1 MVERDRGLRI
11 LHVLRSPVGGLF
23 RHVVDVV
30 RGQIARGHAVGMV
43 CDARTGGDYAARSF
57 EPLTPTL
64 ALGLSRFAMPRE
76 LGFADLRAMRHV
88 ADRVARTA
96 PDVVHGHGA
105 KGAAYVR
112 LAVGGGGP
120 LRVYTPHGGSLLY
133 RPGTPA
139 AAFYLT
145 LERLLKARTDL
156 FLFESAF
163 VARLFEAKVGVPSAT
178 ARVVPNGVADAE
190 FTEVP
195 LRSDA
200 TDLLYIGELRRL
212 KGVDLLIDAVASLRD
227 TGMALTATIVGDGG
241 AREELKRQA
250 RRRGLDGAIRFR
262 PPMPAREAFA
272 LGHVMVVP
280 SRAESFPYIVL
291 EAAAAAKP
299 LVVTRVGGIPDMF
312 GPFTERLVAPDDA
325 TALEA
330 AIADRANQ
338 SERTTADA
346 RLLQERIR
354 TTFSLDEMV
363 DGGLSAYRE
372 AMAAR
377 KS

>member
-1 MVERDRGLRI
+1 MIEADHGLRI

-23 RHVVDVV
+23 RHVMDVV
-30 RGQIARGHAVGMV
+30 RGQMARGHAVGIV
-43 CDARTGGDYAARSF
+43 CDAQTGGDHAVRIL
-57 EPLTPTL
+57 EPIVPKLS
-64 ALGLSRFAMPRE
+64 LGLSRFAMPRE
-76 LGFADLRAMRHV
+76 LGFADLRATCHV
-88 ADRVARTA
+88 AHRIAETK

-105 KGAAYVR
+105 KGAAYTR
-112 LAVGGGGP
+112 LAVGSGGP

-139 AAFYLT
+139 AAFYMT

-163 VARLFEAKVGVPSAT
+163 AARLFEAKVGTSSAPT
-178 ARVVPNGVADAE
+178 RIVPNGVAKAE
-190 FTEVP
+190 FIEVP
-195 LRSDA
+195 LKSDA
-200 TDLLYIGELRRL
+200 TDLLYIGELRHL
-212 KGVDLLIDAVASLRD
+212 KGVDLLIDALASLRD
-227 TGMALTATIVGDGG
+227 KGTTLTATIIGDGG
-241 AREELKRQA
+241 AREELKDQVRQ
-250 RRRGLDGAIRFR
+250 RGLEPSVRFFQ
-262 PPMPAREAFA
+262 PMPAREAFA
-272 LGHVMVVP
+272 LGRIMVVP

-291 EAAAAAKP
+291 EAAAAGKP
-299 LVVTRVGGIPDMF
+299 LVVTRVGGIADMF
-312 GPFTERLVAPDDA
+312 GPLADRLVMPNDA

-330 AIADRANQ
+330 TIMNRINQ
-338 SERTTADA
+338 SERTTADV

-363 DGGLSAYRE
+363 DEGLSAYRE